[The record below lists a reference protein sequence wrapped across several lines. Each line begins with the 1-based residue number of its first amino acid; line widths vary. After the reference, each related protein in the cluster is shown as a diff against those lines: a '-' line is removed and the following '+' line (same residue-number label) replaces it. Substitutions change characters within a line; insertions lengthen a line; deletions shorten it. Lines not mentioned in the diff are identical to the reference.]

1 MLPVKL
7 EAFVGESRLVI
18 RNLAG
23 IPLNGL
29 FCYGIYIYLQVGE
42 ALIYDGDDG
51 QVDELRG
58 QVEEL
63 GL

>member
-7 EAFVGESRLVI
+7 EAFVGESRFVI

-23 IPLNGL
+23 IPLNGFL
-29 FCYGIYIYLQVGE
+29 LGIILHLQVGE

-58 QVEEL
+58 QVEQL